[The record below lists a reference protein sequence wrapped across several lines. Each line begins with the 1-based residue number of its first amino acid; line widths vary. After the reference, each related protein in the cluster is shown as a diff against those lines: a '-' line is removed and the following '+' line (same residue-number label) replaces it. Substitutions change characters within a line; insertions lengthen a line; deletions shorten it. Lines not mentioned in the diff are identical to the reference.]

1 MAIDVAYSCE
11 EGLQPAIE
19 PAEFERIFNVVLA
32 QEGVERPCSVSLSI
46 VSEAAMQALNAEW
59 RGIDKPTDVISLECE
74 QPTDPDLAPGEL
86 CELGDIFMAPA
97 VLAAQ
102 APQFGTTAA
111 DETRLMAIHSLLH
124 LLGYDHVE
132 ESQAKIME
140 AREDE
145 LLALVTGDT
154 MGHIEL
160 TRHENS

>member
-19 PAEFERIFNVVLA
+19 PAEFGRIFNVVLA